1 MKDFSVEINGANTYL
16 IYKVG
21 ADEKID
27 TVIIGMMEHNSIQG
41 LLPVSILQMNQL
53 KSLRYDIS
61 SKVNLVDIFANTV
74 KKEAFIKI
82 LLGIMNTLICAEDY
96 MIEQETFI
104 IDMEHIYI
112 NPSNYEISM
121 ICFPIITEN
130 AVQHLDEFVKSLVFS
145 AKYDQTENC
154 DYIAKLINFLNGQP
168 FTVYGFKKQL
178 EEILGIVAHMVEQRS
193 AVISSSN
200 LMETSLLNPQPAQG
214 VMGQE
219 IVQTQSMTQGDN
231 SSIPAEKLISENLQ
245 SANGQTVV
253 DSSQFKQNLIPG
265 NPQTAQKKEK
275 HRFFGKRKDKESKS
289 AKQKEEKSKAK
300 TPAPS
305 GISDK
310 LIIPG
315 QMVVNDANGNKVGV
329 SNANTSEGLTGIAGQ
344 ANLSKLP
351 NTSFEQVQT
360 SFGETT
366 VLGIGGGNSYSNET
380 TVLGIDNTAIPTA
393 YLVRQKNNEQKK
405 ITSPFFKIGKEY
417 NSVDYYISDNGA
429 ISREHAKILT
439 KGTDYYI
446 VDTNS
451 KNHTYVNGKIIAPNI
466 EIKLSHGTLI
476 RLADEE
482 FEFKMI

>member
-96 MIEQETFI
+96 MIEQEAFI

-130 AVQHLDEFVKSLVFS
+130 AVQHLDDFVKSLVFS

-168 FTVYGFKKQL
+168 FTVYEFKKQL
-178 EEILGIVAHMVEQRS
+178 EEILGKAAPVEKQQS
-193 AVISSSN
+193 AVISSGS
-200 LMETSLLNPQPAQG
+200 LTETSILMPQPPQG

-219 IVQTQSMTQGDN
+219 SIQAQSIVQGDN
-231 SSIPAEKLISENLQ
+231 SPIPAEKQISESLHP
-245 SANGQTVV
+245 SNGNTVV
-253 DSSQFKQNLIPG
+253 DSSQFKQDLIPG
-265 NPQTAQKKEK
+265 NPKTAQKKEK
-275 HRFFGKRKDKESKS
+275 HRFFGKKKDKKSKS
-289 AKQKEEKSKAK
+289 AKQKEEKNKAK
-300 TPAPS
+300 TAVPS
-305 GISDK
+305 GLSNK

-329 SNANTSEGLTGIAGQ
+329 SNANASEGLTGIAGQ

-366 VLGIGGGNSYSNET
+366 VLGIGGGSGYSNET
-380 TVLGIDNTAIPTA
+380 TVLGIDNAAVPTA
-393 YLVRQKNNEQKK
+393 YLIRQKNGEQIK

-417 NSVDYYISDNGA
+417 NSVDYYIADNGA
-429 ISREHAKILT
+429 ISREHANILT
-439 KGTDYYI
+439 KGMDYYI
-446 VDTNS
+446 VDSNS
-451 KNHTYVNGKIIAPNI
+451 KNHTYVNGMIISPNV
-466 EIKLSHGTLI
+466 EIKLNHGTRI

-482 FEFKMI
+482 FEFKTM